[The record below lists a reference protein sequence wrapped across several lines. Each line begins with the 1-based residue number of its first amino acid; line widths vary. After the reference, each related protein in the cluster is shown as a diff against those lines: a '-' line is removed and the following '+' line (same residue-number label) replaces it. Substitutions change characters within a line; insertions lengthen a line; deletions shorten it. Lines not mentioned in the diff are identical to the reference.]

1 MKLKL
6 LIILVLA
13 VLIVGCAEQIVEEP
27 VIEEESNPLEKQIDQ
42 VQEKIAEVVEEKEEP
57 IVEEVIEEPL
67 VEEMVEEVSEES
79 GTTHIVKVTVKGF
92 DPNEI
97 TIKVG
102 DSIQW
107 ENARSGN
114 LNKALILGSQ
124 QCTKIKS
131 KILLIGDT
139 FTWKFDKAETCTMV
153 DAITTTQIMKVRVEE

>member
-6 LIILVLA
+6 LIILLLA

-27 VIEEESNPLEKQIDQ
+27 AIEKETNPLEKQIEQ
-42 VQEKIAEVVEEKEEP
+42 VQEKIAEVVEEEKPIEEEIVVEEP
-57 IVEEVIEEPL
+57 IVEE
-67 VEEMVEEVSEES
+67 MVEEISEGS
-79 GTTHIVKVTVKGF
+79 GTTHVVKVTVKGF

-114 LNKALILGSQ
+114 LNKAIILGSQ
-124 QCTKIKS
+124 QCTRIKS
-131 KILLIGDT
+131 QILLIGDT
-139 FTWKFDKAETCTMV
+139 FTWEFDKAETCTII
-153 DAITTTQIMKVRVEE
+153 DAITTTQIMKVHVEE